1 MDKNEVPLHMA
12 EFQIAETYSLPRD
25 VAAHSDDEVEPRLDD
40 ALSDCLPDDRLVAR
54 NRAVGVVLSLP
65 HHFFPSIEDGGGQ
78 YTNISISSIDQT
90 LDDMAATLDAVESMV
105 APPADPKTCQY
116 GVRTRSLQLSSNTPE
131 RFLTD
136 FQDIES
142 IARTVEQRRPVQTP
156 DVTKTV
162 VVGACVW
169 PTDYGTF
176 YLQAIRPHDGT
187 TATVHY
193 GILRHGIPLD
203 TTPIEEFFDV
213 LADGSVPYQAPW
225 PCRHLMLD
233 GCRSV
238 PITNAEPIDDAI
250 VTSESDAVMKLTHAG
265 ENPVYQ
271 HQLPEDALPRRARQ
285 EIYDPLQA
293 ISTLGYETK
302 QIDQS
307 GPYVLDAIHALD
319 MPVDHLCIVTTGLDS
334 KPER

>member
-1 MDKNEVPLHMA
+1 MA

-65 HHFFPSIEDGGGQ
+65 IIFFPSIEGRRRAIHEHLDRA
-78 YTNISISSIDQT
+78 SIDQT

-213 LADGSVPYQAPW
+213 LADGSVPYQAPGRAATS
-225 PCRHLMLD
+225 CSMAADRF
-233 GCRSV
+233 RS
-238 PITNAEPIDDAI
+238 PTP
-250 VTSESDAVMKLTHAG
+250 
-265 ENPVYQ
+265 NP
-271 HQLPEDALPRRARQ
+271 
-285 EIYDPLQA
+285 
-293 ISTLGYETK
+293 STTP
-302 QIDQS
+302 S
-307 GPYVLDAIHALD
+307 SRPSRT
-319 MPVDHLCIVTTGLDS
+319 P
-334 KPER
+334 